1 MKLVQKTTLLVVFL
15 LTAVSP
21 KAVSYD
27 SAVAYQA
34 WYVLH
39 QMEKQASIPRGLLMA
54 MSLVETG
61 QAMEGSI
68 LPWPYTINANTK
80 TLYLKQTD
88 LDKKLPY
95 MKRAGVRSVSVSWSG
110 SEAKKYSLK
119 ELEEVMRSFPEGKS
133 LKIKMH
139 AFSKRYATKDEAANV
154 AKSLISLGHN
164 NFDAGLLQVN
174 WMYHGENFK
183 QVDHVFDPSKNVTY
197 AVNYLRKHK
206 KDRDWWRSVGRYH
219 SGTEKHAKRYIENVW
234 EMYQKVHRLP
244 SV

>member
-1 MKLVQKTTLLVVFL
+1 MKLVQKTTIFLALV
-15 LTAVSP
+15 LTVVSP
-21 KAVSYD
+21 KAFSYD

-80 TLYLKQTD
+80 TLYVTQQDLK
-88 LDKKLPY
+88 KKLPY
-95 MKRAGVRSVSVSWSG
+95 MERAGVRSVSLSWRG
-110 SEAKKYSLK
+110 SEAKKYKLDEIENVIADLPKEKPLK
-119 ELEEVMRSFPEGKS
+119 A
-133 LKIKMH
+133 KIH
-139 AFSKRYATKDEAANV
+139 SFSKRYQTKNEAANV
-154 AKSLISLGHN
+154 ARSLISLGHN

>member
-1 MKLVQKTTLLVVFL
+1 MKYIQKPIIFFL
-15 LTAVSP
+15 IALSMVGK
-21 KAVSYD
+21 KAEAYD

-39 QMEKQASIPRGLLMA
+39 QMEKQAAIPKGLLMA

-68 LPWPYTINANTK
+68 LPWPYTINTNGK
-80 TLYLKQTD
+80 TLYMTRKD
-88 LDKKLPY
+88 LQKKYPY
-95 MKRAGVRSVSVSWSG
+95 MEQAGVRSISVSWKDTL
-110 SEAKKYSLK
+110 AHKYSLS
-119 ELEEVMRSFPEGKS
+119 EFRERMSEFPSDAPLK
-133 LKIKMH
+133 LKIH
-139 AFSKRYATKDEAANV
+139 PFSKRYKTKNEATSV
-154 AKSLISLGHN
+154 ARNLIALGHT

-174 WMYHGENFK
+174 WMYHGENFN
-183 QVDHVFDPSKNVTY
+183 QVDHVFDPSKNVKY

-219 SGTEKHAKRYIENVW
+219 SGTEKYAKRYIENVW